1 MKLFLRLLINV
12 ATLLMVDTM
21 LDSVQVNGIA
31 AACIAALLLSIFNAV
46 LRPLLI
52 LVTLPLNILSL
63 GVFTLIINA
72 FMFYLTAKLV
82 PGFTVNGFWAAFW
95 GALLFAIVNFV
106 FNKLVKPG
114 PGRVQVRTW
123 RSHAPQQP
131 QEQPRRGTV
140 IDAEIVS
147 EERAPQQSSGSLS
160 GR

>member
-1 MKLFLRLLINV
+1 MQLLLRLLINV

-21 LDSVQVNGIA
+21 LESVQVNGLA
-31 AACIAALLLSIFNAV
+31 AAFVAALLLSAFNAV

-95 GALLFAIVNFV
+95 GALLFSIVNFV
-106 FNKLVKPG
+106 FNQMVKPG
-114 PGRVQVRTW
+114 PARVQVRSW
-123 RSHAPQQP
+123 RQP
-131 QEQPRRGTV
+131 QPQREPEQPRRGTV
-140 IDAEIVS
+140 IDAEVVS
-147 EERAPQQSSGSLS
+147 EERQPGSGGSLT